1 MSFERSSGSS
11 LAGNPLDGRV
21 ALITGGARGQGRS
34 HALTLAAAG
43 ADIAIC
49 DVAGPVA
56 TIDYPLATAD
66 DLAETM
72 RAVEALGRRCVA
84 EIVDVRDLAAM
95 RGFAA
100 HAAGELGRLDIAVAN
115 AGVYSFAA
123 NTWELTE
130 DQWDVMVDVNLG
142 GVWRTCAAAVPHII
156 ASGDGG
162 SIVLISSVN
171 GLRGVPG
178 VAHYNAAKHGVVGLT
193 RTLAIEL
200 APHNIRVNTLHPT
213 AVRTAMVENDVM
225 PKALAA
231 VEDSGIDLRNL
242 LDVEFLDP
250 RDVSEA
256 VLWLVSPAAHR
267 VTGISLPVDAG
278 NLVR

>member
-1 MSFERSSGSS
+1 MTDSTM
-11 LAGNPLDGRV
+11 LQGRV

-34 HALTLAAAG
+34 HALTLAEAG

-49 DVAGPVA
+49 DIAAPVD
-56 TIDYPLATAD
+56 TIDYPLATGG
-66 DLAETM
+66 DLAETA
-72 RAVEALGRRCVA
+72 RLVETLGRRCIA
-84 EIVDVRDLAAM
+84 AAVDVRDLAAM
-95 RGFAA
+95 RAFTARVTA
-100 HAAGELGRLDIAVAN
+100 ELGRLDIAIAN

-130 DQWDVMVDVNLG
+130 AQWDVMLDVNLG
-142 GVWRTCAAAVPHII
+142 GVWRTCAAAIPHII
-156 ASGDGG
+156 DSGDGG
-162 SIVLISSVN
+162 SIVLVSSVN

-178 VAHYNAAKHGVVGLT
+178 VAHYNAAKTGLIGLT

-200 APHNIRVNTLHPT
+200 APHHVRVNTVHPT
-213 AVRTAMVENDVM
+213 AVRSPMVENDVM

-231 VEDSGIDLRNL
+231 VEEWGIDLRNI
-242 LDVEFLDP
+242 LDIELLDP

-256 VLWLVSPAAHR
+256 VLWLVSPAARR

-278 NLVR
+278 NVLR